1 MTSGSDPQGSVS
13 LGPAQ
18 HAYGFRGLFDPT
30 AGVTVADPLGSG
42 KGWWAG
48 APSALFDAEKKLFYL
63 SYRLRKPRE
72 LGRGGETLI
81 AASSDGIGFEVVW
94 RATKDDFDSPSIER
108 CSLVKTPDGTCRLY
122 VSYVDATDNRW
133 RIDLLEA
140 PRVEE
145 LDPRRRT
152 PILTAEDIG
161 GEGVKDPYIF
171 LLGPCWYML
180 ASYTP
185 KPSMLTSEVAASM
198 HATADVYNTG
208 IVKSLTGLAS
218 SYDGVHWQWE
228 GSVLIP
234 PDTGWDAYATRIGA
248 FLYSPPVF
256 TGFYD
261 GSASVEGN
269 YEERLGVAVS
279 LDLRHWRRVSV
290 EGPALTSPHASGSL
304 RYLDALLVG
313 DATYFYYEYAREDGS
328 RRTPVNRSEA

>member
-1 MTSGSDPQGSVS
+1 MVHYTPSRQIH

-18 HAYGFRGLFDPT
+18 HAYGLPPLFDPAT
-30 AGVTVADPLGSG
+30 GTTIAEPLSTG

-48 APSALFDAEKKLFYL
+48 APSALYDAEQGIFYL

-81 AASSDGIGFEVVW
+81 AASRDGIAFETIW
-94 RATKDDFDSPSIER
+94 RTTKEAFDSPSIER
-108 CSLVKTPDGTCRLY
+108 CALVKTPQGSYRLY
-122 VSYVDATDNRW
+122 VSFVDPADNRW

-145 LDPRRRT
+145 LDPRERRRV
-152 PILTAEDIG
+152 LTAADVD
-161 GEGVKDPYIF
+161 GEGVKDPYVF

-180 ASYTP
+180 ASYAP
-185 KPSMLTSEVAASM
+185 KPATLTHDIQGSM

-218 SYDGVHWQWE
+218 SHDGLHWQWE
-228 GSVLIP
+228 GAVLTP
-234 PDTGWDAYATRIGA
+234 PETGWDAYTTRLSA
-248 FLYSPPVF
+248 FLYSPPAF

-261 GSASVEGN
+261 GSAGVEGN
-269 YEERLGVAVS
+269 YEEQVGLAVS

-290 EGPALTSPHASGSL
+290 EGPALISPHASGSL
-304 RYLDALLVG
+304 RYLDALPVG
-313 DATYFYYEYAREDGS
+313 NAIYYFYEYAREDGS
-328 RRTPVNRSEA
+328 HELRMNRV